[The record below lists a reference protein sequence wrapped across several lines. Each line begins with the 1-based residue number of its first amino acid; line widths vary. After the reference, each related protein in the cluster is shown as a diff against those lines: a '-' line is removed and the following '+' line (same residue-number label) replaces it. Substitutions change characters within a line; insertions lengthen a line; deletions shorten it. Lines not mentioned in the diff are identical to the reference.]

1 MPFPSRRSSSAHGS
15 EPETH
20 AGIAPA
26 TRYHVTMRFAILGGG
41 PAGYA
46 AAAAASALG
55 AEVTLIEDRGLGG
68 SCTLTDAIPSK
79 TLLSTATTLAA
90 VERAE
95 SAGIAFD
102 SARPRVDLLRTIAHA
117 RWVATHQSRGIR
129 DRLEDSTAQVVH
141 GRGRIVGP
149 GQIVVDCDDYDQTVD
164 YDALLISTGASPWE
178 PPFAQ
183 VEHNRVFTTREALE
197 QREIPE
203 HLIVV
208 GAGATGC
215 EYAEFFAS
223 CGSRI
228 TLLSARG
235 QVLPAED
242 EDVAEIIE
250 EAFLSRGIE
259 IQMNARIVEIDS
271 ETNGVR
277 VRAEDGREFHGSHAI
292 ICMGQRAN
300 TAGLGLETIGV
311 EVDERGA
318 IRVDEHMRTSVSNV
332 YAAGDVAGGM
342 MLASTASMQGRH
354 AALHAFGEGE
364 EPLRLKNVAWTI
376 FTRPEV
382 ATVGLTET
390 EAQRHEI
397 PVDILKHYM
406 GGNPRGV
413 IQGWKEGLIKLIMD
427 PDTGVLLGGSIVGYR
442 ASENIATLALAV
454 NEGLTVE
461 ALANTGTVTPSMSES
476 LQRAAER
483 AINRRLRAS
492 GSTIQVPRTQP
503 LGA

>member
-1 MPFPSRRSSSAHGS
+1 
-15 EPETH
+15 
-20 AGIAPA
+20 
-26 TRYHVTMRFAILGGG
+26 MRFVILGGG

-46 AAAAASALG
+46 AATAADALG
-55 AEVTLIEDRGLGG
+55 ADVTLIEDHGLGG

-79 TLLSTATTLAA
+79 TLLSTTTTLAS

-95 SAGIAFD
+95 SAGISFD
-102 SARPRVDLLRTIAHA
+102 HAQPHVDLLRTVAHA

-129 DRLEDSTAQVVH
+129 DRLEQSHVSVLH
-141 GRGRIVGP
+141 GRGRITGP
-149 GQIVVDCDDYDQTVD
+149 GTIEVVSDGFTREVPFDR
-164 YDALLISTGASPWE
+164 LLISTGASPWE

-183 VEHNRVFTTREALE
+183 IEHHRVFTTREALE

-215 EYAEFFAS
+215 EYAEFFSS
-223 CGSRI
+223 CGSRV

-259 IQMNARIVEIDS
+259 IQMNARIEEIDA
-271 ETNGVR
+271 EQDRVR
-277 VRAEDGREFHGSHAI
+277 VRAADGREFTGSHAI
-292 ICMGQRAN
+292 VCMGMRAN
-300 TAGLGLETIGV
+300 TSDLGLETLGI
-311 EVDERGA
+311 ELDDRGS
-318 IRVDEHMRTSVSNV
+318 IRVDEHMRTNV
-332 YAAGDVAGGM
+332 DGIYAAGDVAGGM
-342 MLASTASMQGRH
+342 MLASTAAMQGRH
-354 AALHAFGEGE
+354 VALHAFNEAG

-382 ATVGLTET
+382 ATVGLTES
-390 EAQRHEI
+390 EAERHGI
-397 PVDILKHYM
+397 PVEILKHYM
-406 GGNPRGV
+406 GRNPRGV
-413 IQGWKEGLIKLIMD
+413 IQGWKEGLIKLIME
-427 PDTGVLLGGSIVGYR
+427 PETGVLLGGSIVGYR
-442 ASENIATLALAV
+442 ASENIATLALCV

-461 ALANTGTVTPSMSES
+461 ALAQTGTVTPSMSES

-483 AINRRLRAS
+483 AINRRLRETGGGVA
-492 GSTIQVPRTQP
+492 VPQTQP